1 MQQLF
6 QNLLL
11 YSKHFFSAVITS
23 EKLVRHSSYFFWEA
37 ISLELLIFWNNNF
50 FRSFRSYCFQ
60 KTNVFRAK
68 PLPSSYLLKIDS
80 CSGQL
85 LFRRRR
91 INLFRIKIYNSR
103 ATFLKQVLL
112 YSINFSETSCF
123 FSKADSSRR
132 YLLRTAVF
140 SEKLLFGN
148 N

>member
-1 MQQLF
+1 MTMQQLF

-37 ISLELLIFWNNNF
+37 ISLELLIFWNSNF

-85 LFRRRR
+85 LFRR
-91 INLFRIKIYNSR
+91 INLFRIKIYI
-103 ATFLKQVLL
+103 A
-112 YSINFSETSCF
+112 E
-123 FSKADSSRR
+123 
-132 YLLRTAVF
+132 
-140 SEKLLFGN
+140 LLFWSRYFYIASIFLRPAAFSAKLILQGGTF
-148 N
+148 